1 MRIGGEFCYNNVLIT
16 VVIEDADFPEEEDW
30 LLVGRTAIT
39 GLSTTRGRKLE
50 NNEIVHLAFRG
61 SDMKAKCSSLFIR
74 SKTVAA
80 LSGIGRFSTTR
91 YGEICRLPVESG
103 KCLIPLLNSNKVK
116 VLCWCIAVPT
126 NLQLMQEILLYGS
139 FYIHHS
145 LFTEVTNSSWKL
157 DAPSNIDSIIYP
169 LLTLFKLLKI
179 KPYQEAD
186 LTPEELQSRKRGLN
200 LDDESKEFAGMLPVL
215 KRVKGCQPDHDKDE
229 QAILESS
236 LNKLVGAAD
245 MYNLGGDGTPQY
257 SYV

>member
-126 NLQLMQEILLYGS
+126 NLQLMQEILLYGRL
-139 FYIHHS
+139 I
-145 LFTEVTNSSWKL
+145 
-157 DAPSNIDSIIYP
+157 
-169 LLTLFKLLKI
+169 
-179 KPYQEAD
+179 
-186 LTPEELQSRKRGLN
+186 
-200 LDDESKEFAGMLPVL
+200 
-215 KRVKGCQPDHDKDE
+215 
-229 QAILESS
+229 
-236 LNKLVGAAD
+236 
-245 MYNLGGDGTPQY
+245 
-257 SYV
+257 